1 MWVFGYGSLM
11 WDGWE
16 ATRGCSCRK
25 TAELR
30 GFVRSFNKL
39 SIRNWG
45 TRDNPGP
52 TLNLIAG
59 KGSCRGIAFEF
70 PETRWSEIHAYLT
83 AREGKGFALRDLPI
97 VVEGGPPQANAI
109 VPVYSGRNVTSA
121 TDAGEIAAL
130 ALRAKGTS
138 GSCAFYIESLAEHLR
153 RLGIEDPTVVA
164 IESAVRNLATRPTK
178 ESGSV

>member
-1 MWVFGYGSLM
+1 MWIFGYGSLM

-16 ATRGCSCRK
+16 TKRDCSCRK

-39 SIRNWG
+39 SVRNWG
-45 TRDNPGP
+45 TRDYPGP

-59 KGSCRGIAFEF
+59 EGSCRGIAFEF
-70 PETRWSEIHAYLT
+70 PENRRSDIHAYLT

-97 VVEGGPPQANAI
+97 VVEGGLQANAI
-109 VPVYSGRNVTSA
+109 VPIYSGRNVTSA

-138 GSCAFYIESLAEHLR
+138 GSCAVYIESIAEHLR
-153 RLGIEDPTVVA
+153 RLGIEDPAVVA
-164 IESAVRNLATRPTK
+164 IERDVHNLATRATK
-178 ESGSV
+178 ETGSG